1 MYLVMFV
8 LVQPPSDC
16 AEDDATTVGYLSNGE
31 QISLAAQL
39 ILRKIEDSW
48 WACNSLL
55 RRKIDIFET
64 PSGPLIR
71 EVTEL

>member
-16 AEDDATTVGYLSNGE
+16 AENDATTVGYLSNGE

-39 ILRKIEDSW
+39 ILRKIEDS
-48 WACNSLL
+48 
-55 RRKIDIFET
+55 
-64 PSGPLIR
+64 
-71 EVTEL
+71 